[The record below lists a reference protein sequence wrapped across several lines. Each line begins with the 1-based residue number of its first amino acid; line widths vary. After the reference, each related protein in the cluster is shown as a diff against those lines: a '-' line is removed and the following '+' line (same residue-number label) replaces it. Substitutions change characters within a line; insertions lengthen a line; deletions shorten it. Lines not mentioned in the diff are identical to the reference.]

1 MFVDERLYKFYN
13 TLSAFS
19 KALSLRKLR
28 KMK

>member
-1 MFVDERLYKFYN
+1 MFVDERLYRFYN

-28 KMK
+28 K